1 MTLFDRISFIF
12 ADFMQYG
19 LLIVMGFLLLV
30 VPFVCI
36 YNFIGLFHRFK
47 IKWFRNI
54 MWAITLIAGVI
65 DTILYMELFE
75 DISLESVWDVQL
87 YNDQVHQPIWTGSWV
102 TLAVIGIIG
111 IIGAVVLIVTDVN
124 KVPPLVTVI
133 SMAAV
138 YLLLGEVIMWCIQLA
153 NHILSDAIMCY
164 VLPAN
169 IFMIAVNLFM
179 EKIRQWNEN
188 EVHASEN
195 FGKDGLIKGLNMSL
209 KKAENWPIYAFLFMV
224 PLFGIVLV
232 ILVLFGQ
239 EPDAVIKAWTETTE
253 WTLSQQVGPQ
263 NLYYDEHYLCTVAAG
278 GHRKVVKPVRRGI
291 RHGHEVIVNRQLM
304 IANAFENVLE
314 EKTPRFHR
322 ALRDFYDKYGFPIAD
337 YIRTNKVAC
346 DITYF
351 VMKPLEWIFLIVLYL
366 VDVNPENRIAV
377 QYLPN
382 MK

>member
-1 MTLFDRISFIF
+1 
-12 ADFMQYG
+12 
-19 LLIVMGFLLLV
+19 
-30 VPFVCI
+30 
-36 YNFIGLFHRFK
+36 
-47 IKWFRNI
+47 
-54 MWAITLIAGVI
+54 
-65 DTILYMELFE
+65 
-75 DISLESVWDVQL
+75 
-87 YNDQVHQPIWTGSWV
+87 
-102 TLAVIGIIG
+102 
-111 IIGAVVLIVTDVN
+111 
-124 KVPPLVTVI
+124 
-133 SMAAV
+133 
-138 YLLLGEVIMWCIQLA
+138 
-153 NHILSDAIMCY
+153 
-164 VLPAN
+164 
-169 IFMIAVNLFM
+169 
-179 EKIRQWNEN
+179 
-188 EVHASEN
+188 
-195 FGKDGLIKGLNMSL
+195 MSL

-232 ILVLFGQ
+232 ILILFGQ

-278 GHRKVVKPVRRGI
+278 GHRKVVKPVRKGI

-351 VMKPLEWIFLIVLYL
+351 VMKPLEWVFLIVLYL

-377 QYLPN
+377 QYLPK